1 MKVII
6 VEDEKFA
13 RENLINHITDL
24 EPGIQIMDTFDSVE
38 DTADFLSKN
47 QPDLI
52 FLDIHLADGLSFSIF
67 DEVEV
72 KSPIIFTTAYD
83 QYAIKAFK
91 VNSID
96 YLLKPIDKQELREAL
111 QKYHRIAAPKI
122 QAVEELKMA
131 LLSPETKE
139 YQKRFMVK
147 KGEKLFSIK
156 TEDVAYFEG
165 EDRYTYLV
173 NHSDNKYFV
182 DYKLAELEE
191 MLDPNQF
198 FRLNRSFIANYDTI
212 KDVIVM
218 SKSRVKVTLNPSPK
232 RDIVV
237 STDNTRLFKAWLN
250 R

>member
-13 RENLINHITDL
+13 RENLIQLITDI
-24 EPGIQIMDTFDSVE
+24 EPGIEIQGTFDSVE
-38 DTADFLSKN
+38 DSSEYLSEN

-111 QKYHRIAAPKI
+111 QKYHRIAAPKVEGI
-122 QAVEELKMA
+122 EELKKA
-131 LLSPETKE
+131 LLAPEIKE

-147 KGEKLFSIK
+147 KGERLLSIK

-173 NHSDNKYFV
+173 NHSDNKFFV
-182 DYKLAELEE
+182 DYKLGELED

-198 FRLNRSFIANYDTI
+198 FRLNRSFIANYDAI

-218 SKSRVKVTLNPSPK
+218 SKSRVKVTLSPEPK

-237 STDNTRLFKAWLN
+237 STDNSRLFKAWLN